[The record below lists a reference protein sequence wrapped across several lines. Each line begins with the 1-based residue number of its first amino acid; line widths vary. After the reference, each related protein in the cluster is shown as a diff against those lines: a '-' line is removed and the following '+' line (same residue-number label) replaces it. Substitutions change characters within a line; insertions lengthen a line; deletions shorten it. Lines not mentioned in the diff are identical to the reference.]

1 MIIQDYHST
10 WNVTTPAEIEAALRK
25 RRRAG
30 VNSFWLGYV
39 AGGFPAINIL
49 VKGDLAHVHYF
60 PNEDHPGFASVA
72 KLPVPRPNALRV
84 FFINP
89 TEEIDVLNG
98 EVIPF
103 SDALKAAQEF
113 AVSATT
119 MPKCIRWNSLV
130 EGE

>member
-1 MIIQDYHST
+1 MCD
-10 WNVTTPAEIEAALRK
+10 VTAPADIEAALRK
-25 RRRAG
+25 RHGAG
-30 VNSFWLGYV
+30 INSFWLGYE
-39 AGGFPAINIL
+39 AGGFPALNIL
-49 VKGDLAHVHYF
+49 VKGNLAHVHYF

-72 KLPVPRPNALRV
+72 KLPVPRPDELRV

-89 TEEIDVLNG
+89 TEEIDILNG

-113 AVSATT
+113 AVSAT

>member
-1 MIIQDYHST
+1 
-10 WNVTTPAEIEAALRK
+10 
-25 RRRAG
+25 
-30 VNSFWLGYV
+30 
-39 AGGFPAINIL
+39 
-49 VKGDLAHVHYF
+49 VKGDLSHVHYF

-72 KLPVPRPNALRV
+72 KQSVPRPDKLRI

-113 AVSATT
+113 AVAPTRPT
-119 MPKCIRWNSLV
+119 CIQWNSLV